1 MSSNLR
7 LANNAY
13 RAGDLGR
20 AYSLYE
26 KALLELSHKH
36 FPQVLKDYCES
47 QLIKLHGNSPKQ
59 ATYLPNVVLSACNAK
74 YFHSLLLFIESLM
87 ESTGST
93 IDLILVLDFG
103 LEAWQSELIKCVKK
117 VKLFSYS
124 SDSET
129 RYPFYSRFDIADAST
144 YFFKVYGFHEG
155 VANAREEIGKKEFN
169 VLWLDVGNLVIKS
182 LQPVFSTI
190 ENDGYFFIDHADIQ
204 IYYDRPKDRVVNI
217 LAPSL
222 FEGELALPL
231 LSEEQLRTPYIKAN
245 FFGVKINKESA
256 ELLSLHRD
264 ICCRTKVLYDP
275 RVITKLTLKTHWQKY
290 YNLNSDDYLY
300 LYGRN
305 EQAAWSY
312 LVAEK
317 EMTIRNSKQFSY
329 TISAGSGTVGAD
341 NYRERL
347 KPKIEQNYEVM
358 RDSLMKLLNEQGIDN
373 VQSLKKEQLI
383 DAYLVIS
390 EKIYLD
396 EKLFEGIPFPEP
408 KEARKSMVL
417 LHRGCKA
424 STRQFKHAGK
434 LLNYSK
440 NIRDDIFI
448 LLGNGPSLAD
458 VDLHSLSAC
467 HTFGLNAAYRAY
479 ERLNF
484 WPKYFG
490 CFDALVCNHHAS
502 EFKKLILDSP
512 IEKFFF
518 INFDDSGNEIFTEP
532 EVLKSP
538 SFQRIRFQ
546 YREQREKQRTDI
558 LSTSFE
564 RFVDMRTSGSNT
576 IQAALLLGYRKFI
589 LLGVDQNYVEVVDG
603 AKKDNNCHK
612 LIMEKTPQSN
622 PNYWFADYQQKGDK
636 FNRPNLTKSQIPAW
650 NNLSMTLQHL
660 GIKCAIWNCSPIT
673 KLEAFPK
680 ASLEE
685 AMTTLESTK
694 VTDITSYRSPVQFER
709 FV

>member
-1 MSSNLR
+1 MSSNLT
-7 LANNAY
+7 LANKAY

-26 KALLELSHKH
+26 KALSELNQKH

-47 QLIKLHGNSPKQ
+47 QLIKLHGNSPNQ
-59 ATYLPNVVLSACNAK
+59 ATYLPNVILSACNAK
-74 YFHSLLLFIESLM
+74 FFHSLLLFIESLM
-87 ESTGST
+87 ETSGNT

-103 LEAWQSELIKCVKK
+103 LESWQSELIERVDK

-124 SDSET
+124 SDSEA
-129 RYPFYSRFDIADAST
+129 RYPFYSRFDIVDDST

-155 VANAREEIGKKEFN
+155 VTNTQKEIGKKEFN
-169 VLWLDVGNLVIKS
+169 VLWLDAGNLVTKS

-190 ENDGYFFIDHADIQ
+190 ENDGHFFIDHSDVHV
-204 IYYDRPKDRVVNI
+204 YYDNPKDRVVNI

-222 FEGELALPL
+222 FKGELALPFL
-231 LSEEQLRTPYIKAN
+231 TEEQLRVPYIKAN
-245 FFGVKINKESA
+245 FFGIKVNKESA

-264 ICCRTKVLYDP
+264 ICCRTKVLHDP
-275 RVITKLTLKTHWQKY
+275 RTITEWTAKTHWQKH
-290 YNLNSDDYLY
+290 YNLKGDDYLY
-300 LYGRN
+300 LYGRH

-312 LVAEK
+312 LAAK
-317 EMTIRNSKQFSY
+317 NSMNIRNSKEFSF
-329 TISAGSGTVGAD
+329 TVSAGSGTLQAE
-341 NYRERL
+341 NYVKRL
-347 KPKIEQNYEVM
+347 KPRIEKNYEAM
-358 RDSLMKLLNEQGIDN
+358 RESLIEFLTEHRIDN
-373 VQSLKKEQLI
+373 VQLLKKEQLI
-383 DAYLVIS
+383 EAYLVES
-390 EKIYLD
+390 KRIYLD
-396 EKLFEGIPFPEP
+396 EKRFEGIPFPAP
-408 KEARKSMVL
+408 KEARQSMVL

-424 STRQFKHAGK
+424 PTQQYKHAGK

-440 NIRDDIFI
+440 NIRNDIFI

-458 VDLHSLSAC
+458 VDLHSLSAY

-479 ERLNF
+479 ERINF

-502 EFKKLILDSP
+502 EFKKLILNSP

-518 INFDDSGNEIFTEP
+518 INFDDSGNEIFIEP

-538 SFQRIRFQ
+538 SYQRIRFQ
-546 YREQREKQRTDI
+546 YREQQEKQRVDI

-564 RFVDMRTSGSNT
+564 KFVDMRTSGSNT
-576 IQAALLLGYRKFI
+576 IQAALLLGYRKFV

-603 AKKDNNCHK
+603 AKKDNNYHK
-612 LIMEKTPQSN
+612 LIMERTPQSN

-636 FNRPNLTKSQIPAW
+636 FNRPNLAKSQIPAW

-660 GIKCAIWNCSPIT
+660 GIKCAIYNCSPIT

-680 ASLEE
+680 AGLEE
-685 AMTTLESTK
+685 ALAVLSTSDASK
-694 VTDITSYRSPVQFER
+694 LAPYYSPVQFDR